1 MTKKPLYSA
10 LLVGATGLVGT
21 YCLQALLADPHYSSI
36 VVLSRRPLPVEHPK
50 LKTILVDFKN
60 LAKHSEQM
68 RADHIFC
75 CLGTTIKVA
84 GSQANFRQVDFN
96 YPYDIARRTVQDGA
110 KQFLLVSSV
119 GASSRSKIFYNRVK
133 GELEDALIPLPFQ
146 GVLIFRPSLILGKRP
161 KNRPGEGLGK
171 ILMGIFK
178 PFLVSVL
185 KKYRPIQARVIGES
199 MVEMAK
205 IDLKGSH
212 IFESDQIQFFY
223 DRLDEKIR

>member
-50 LKTILVDFKN
+50 LKTILLDFKN
-60 LAKHSEQM
+60 LAKHSEQI
-68 RADHIFC
+68 RADHVFC

-84 GSQANFRQVDFN
+84 GTQQKFRQVDFN
-96 YPYDIARRTVQDGA
+96 YPYDIARRTVREGA

-185 KKYRPIQARVIGES
+185 RKYRPIQARVIGES

-223 DRLDEKIR
+223 DRLDEKTR

>member
-36 VVLSRRPLPVEHPK
+36 VVLSRRSLPVEHPK
-50 LKTILVDFKN
+50 LKTILLDFKN
-60 LAKHSEQM
+60 LAKHSEQI
-68 RADHIFC
+68 RADHVFC

-185 KKYRPIQARVIGES
+185 RKYRPIQARVIGES